1 MKKILLLLVTIL
13 LIFCISGCGNKS
25 VEDIQGQYMNTKDN
39 LKDGQIKEYFIDVI
53 DKDTYFFNDPSM
65 ELNFII
71 KRHNDDLNKD
81 YYELKHVYVNKKT
94 FEIKSN
100 MGAVIGKFNP
110 DNGDVLFNDVNYTY
124 KNNTIP
130 NKEDTKYSIDKL
142 FINLMD
148 ANLPKYQHSY
158 SHLPN
163 SILIRQTIYY

>member
-13 LIFCISGCGNKS
+13 LICCISGCGNKS
-25 VEDIQGQYMNTKDN
+25 VEDIQGQYTNNKDN
-39 LKDGQIKEYFIDVI
+39 LKDGQIKEYFIYVI

-110 DNGDVLFNDVNYTY
+110 DNGDILLNDVNYTY
-124 KNNTIP
+124 KDKTVPNT
-130 NKEDTKYSIDKL
+130 EETKYTMDTL
-142 FINLMD
+142 FSNLMD
-148 ANLPKYQHSY
+148 ANLPKYQDSY
-158 SHLPN
+158 DHTPDPVRV
-163 SILIRQTIYY
+163 RQAIYY